1 MLGTFEGRP
10 LDSCT
15 CIRTD
20 VHVVHLFPFFTLK
33 AFVIRLNEK
42 KPEVMKYAQLS
53 IKCQSQ
59 ELLATVKSE
68 HASLGKQWA
77 QLMKRQTSW
86 RKLLDCCIVAWEK
99 GLAVQDGLVDLE
111 QWLSKW
117 GPPAD
122 SQALLVQYSD
132 VLVSSLCM
140 TEWEGRRD
148 GKGFFCTSCSQKCW
162 QGFSAHF

>member
-1 MLGTFEGRP
+1 MLGTFEGRS

-15 CIRTD
+15 CICTD
-20 VHVVHLFPFFTLK
+20 VHVVHLFPFFALK

-59 ELLATVKSE
+59 ELLAAVKSE

-77 QLMKRQTSW
+77 QLMKSQTSW

-140 TEWEGRRD
+140 TVWEGRRD
-148 GKGFFCTSCSQKCW
+148 GKGFFCTSCSQKRW